1 MPAMRFNVMS
11 FVFLGL
17 ALGVVGPPAGSAAA
31 QDIDAGSELTL
42 PVAGVPYRLSVPAGT
57 DTVYVTYRP
66 GSNVEIQEVL
76 DAGGE
81 RTVSWTPLRAGVVR
95 VTTAE
100 SSETLSVRFDRTPLP
115 GVLVMVVA
123 GLILFGGMVYALR
136 KLLASDDVSPDFA
149 ADT

>member
-1 MPAMRFNVMS
+1 MPAMRSNVIS
-11 FVFLGL
+11 LVFLGL
-17 ALGVVGPPAGSAAA
+17 ALGAVGPQTGSATA
-31 QDIDAGSELTL
+31 QDIVGGAALTL

-57 DTVYVTYRP
+57 DTVFVTYRP

-76 DAGGE
+76 HAGGAP
-81 RTVSWTPLRAGVVR
+81 TVSWIPLRAGVVR
-95 VTTAE
+95 VTTAG
-100 SSETLSVRFDRTPLP
+100 SSETVSVRFDRTPLP

-136 KLLASDDVSPDFA
+136 KLLASDDVPPGFA